1 MGIYDRE
8 YYRDER
14 SSFLGSFGRT
24 GQVCKALI
32 ITNVVVYI
40 AQLATAQRGINGPVT
55 NWLMIDTDAILHGQ
69 VWRLLTGAFLHSREW
84 QHIVFN
90 MLILWW
96 AGSEVESIYGP
107 REFLAFY
114 LTAAVVASAA
124 YVVTDLLTHPAGMR
138 STALGASGAVTA
150 TLVVFALHYPNRTVL
165 LFFIIPVP
173 VLLMVILFVFLDA
186 LGALGYRQEPIAF
199 AAHLGGAG
207 FGFLYFKAQ
216 WRLLNLWPTNW
227 SVKIGRPGP
236 KLRVYRGEPYREP
249 PPRDPAPVAA
259 SPRAVPE
266 SDLEAELDAVLAKV
280 ARHGKSSLTEREQ
293 QVLMRASEIYRNR
306 RK

>member
-14 SSFLGSFGRT
+14 SSFLGTLARR
-24 GQVCKALI
+24 GQVWKTIVLV
-32 ITNVVVYI
+32 NVVVYVL
-40 AQLATAQRGINGPVT
+40 QLATAVHGVNGPVT
-55 NWLMIDTDAILHGQ
+55 NWLEIDTDAIIRHGQ
-69 VWRLLTGAFLHSREW
+69 VWRLLTGTFLHSFAW

-90 MLILWW
+90 MVIVWW

-114 LTAAVVASAA
+114 LASAIVSSA
-124 YVVTDLLTHPAGMR
+124 VFVGWDVAFAGGHAR
-138 STALGASGAVTA
+138 ALGASGAATA
-150 TLVVFALHYPNRTVL
+150 VLLLFALHYPNRSIL

-173 VLLMVILFVFLDA
+173 ALLLVVLYVVFDA
-186 LGALGYRQEPIAF
+186 FGALGYRPGENIAF
-199 AAHLGGAG
+199 TAHLGGAA
-207 FGFLYFKAQ
+207 FGYLYYKLQ
-216 WRLLNLWPTNW
+216 WRILNVWPSNW
-227 SVKIGRPGP
+227 SLSVPRPRP
-236 KLRVYRGEPYREP
+236 RLRVYRGEPERE
-249 PPRDPAPVAA
+249 REPVAA
-259 SPRAVPE
+259 APPARPMPDSQ
-266 SDLEAELDAVLAKV
+266 LEAELDAVLEKV